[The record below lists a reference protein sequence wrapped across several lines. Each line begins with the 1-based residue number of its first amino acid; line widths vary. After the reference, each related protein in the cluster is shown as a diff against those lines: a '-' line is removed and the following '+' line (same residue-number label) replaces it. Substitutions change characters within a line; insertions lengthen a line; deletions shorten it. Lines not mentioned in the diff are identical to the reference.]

1 MKVQR
6 SPNLL
11 SFVVSLSGCITSVFM
26 TLVAQP
32 VWAQST
38 RTASITASTKASADS
53 TQLISKKQV
62 IEPIKK
68 IQQLKQIKL
77 PISSAQTLL
86 VQSPTPETA
95 PTPELVQV
103 TGVKAN
109 PTSKGVEV
117 ILQTS
122 KGQELQIT
130 NRSAGNNFIAD
141 IPNAQLRLLNG
152 EAYTFRSEKPIQGV
166 TEITVT
172 NFDTNTIRVTV
183 IGEASLPT
191 VELYDSPD
199 EGVIFSVAT
208 AASSAQ
214 KPQTQPQQ
222 ENQTQPSQPSTQ
234 NDEPIELVVTGE
246 QDGYGATDA
255 SSATRTDTRIRD
267 IPQSIQVIPRQ
278 VIEDRVITDP
288 DDAVRTVSGVIP
300 SNPSYEGGL
309 SAFSIRGFDY
319 GSNVLRNGVRDI
331 DFGSTSRNDLTNIER
346 VEILK
351 GPASVLYGQGSLGG
365 AVNIVTKQ
373 PLSDPFYN
381 LEFLAGSYDFYRGAL
396 DFSGPL
402 NDSRTVLYRLN
413 AFYQDSNTFVDFSR
427 NNRWLVNPVVSWQI
441 SPNTKLTIEGDVSK
455 TVSQTSAGLPAV
467 GTVLPNPNGKIPINR
482 FIGEPGD
489 FETFSYARIGY
500 DLQHQFSKD
509 WSVRNVFRYVVSKRG
524 GGGFTAGSSLDPDG
538 RTLGRFYFDDPNPK
552 TDDTVN
558 GFIVATDL
566 TGKFQTGLIKHTLL
580 FGTEVYNTKRT
591 GFEYISGDAAPLDL
605 FNPVYGSPR
614 GAVENRGNSTQ
625 SGGFVGVYLQDQI
638 AFADNL
644 KLVLG
649 GRYDWANQDSN
660 DLIADTKTSQSDQAF
675 SPRVGIVYQ
684 PLPPISLYAS
694 YSRSFNPNSGT
705 DANGNLFD
713 PESGTQYEVGIKG
726 DLSNKLSATLALFDL
741 TRSNVLTTDPN
752 NSNFSIQTGKQRSR
766 GIELDVSGEILPGW
780 SIAAGYAYIDAR
792 ISEDNDYP
800 VGNRLVNA
808 PENSFGLF
816 TSYKFQSGSLEG
828 WGLGLGLFY
837 VGEREGDLNNNFT
850 LPSYFRTDASI
861 FYKRDR
867 LRAAVSIKNL
877 FNVDYYESSSDILR
891 IFPGEPLTVQGTIS
905 WQF

>member
-11 SFVVSLSGCITSVFM
+11 SFVVSLSGCITSVLM
-26 TLVAQP
+26 SLVAQP

-38 RTASITASTKASADS
+38 RTAPITASTEANADS
-53 TQLISKKQV
+53 TQLITKGQV
-62 IEPIKK
+62 VEPIKK
-68 IQQLKQIKL
+68 IQQLKQIKR
-77 PISSAQTLL
+77 PISSAQMLL
-86 VQSPTPETA
+86 VQSPTPQTV

-103 TGVKAN
+103 TQVKAN

-122 KGQELQIT
+122 KGEQLQIT

-141 IPNAQLRLLNG
+141 IPNAQLRLLSG
-152 EAYTFRSEKPIQGV
+152 EGYTFRSQKPIQGV

-172 NFDTNTIRVTV
+172 NFDASTIRVTV
-183 IGEASLPT
+183 TGEASLPA

-199 EGVIFSVAT
+199 EGLIFSVVST
-208 AASSAQ
+208 ASSAQ
-214 KPQTQPQQ
+214 QPQPQTSPTP
-222 ENQTQPSQPSTQ
+222 EPSQPSAQ

-255 SSATRTDTRIRD
+255 SSATRTDTPIRD

-300 SNPSYEGGL
+300 SNPSYEGAL
-309 SAFSIRGFDY
+309 SAFSIRGFDS
-319 GSNVLRNGVRDI
+319 GSNVLRNGVREI

-373 PLSDPFYN
+373 PLRDPFYN
-381 LEFLAGSYDFYRGAL
+381 LEFLTGSYDLYRGAV

-413 AFYQDSNTFVDFSR
+413 AFYQDSNTFIDFSR

-509 WSVRNVFRYVVSKRG
+509 WSVRNVFRYEVSKRG
-524 GGGFTAGSSLDPDG
+524 GSGFTAGSSLDPDG
-538 RTLGRFYFDDPNPK
+538 RTLSRSYFDDPNPK

-558 GFIVATDL
+558 GFILATDL
-566 TGKFQTGLIKHTLL
+566 TGKFQTGSIKHTLL
-580 FGTEVYNTKRT
+580 FGTEVYNSKRT
-591 GFEYISGDAAPLDL
+591 GFEYISGEVAPLDL

-614 GAVENRGNSTQ
+614 GAVEDRGNSTQ
-625 SGGFVGVYLQDQI
+625 SSGFVGVYLQDQI
-638 AFADNL
+638 ALADNL

-649 GRYDWANQDSN
+649 GRYDWANQESK
-660 DLIADTKTSQSDQAF
+660 DLIADTNTSQSDQAF

-684 PLPPISLYAS
+684 PIQPISLYAS

-705 DANGNLFD
+705 NANGNLFD

-766 GIELDVSGEILPGW
+766 GIELDLSGEILPGW

-792 ISEDNDYP
+792 ISEDTDYA

-808 PENSFGLF
+808 PKNSFGLF

-837 VGEREGDLNNNFT
+837 VGEREGDLNNSFQ

-891 IFPGEPLTVQGTIS
+891 VFPGEPVTVQGTIS

>member
-1 MKVQR
+1 MQVQR

-11 SFVVSLSGCITSVFM
+11 SFVVSLSGCITSVLM
-26 TLVAQP
+26 SLVAQP

-38 RTASITASTKASADS
+38 KTAPITASTEASADS
-53 TQLISKKQV
+53 TQLITKKQV
-62 IEPIKK
+62 IKPIKK
-68 IQQLKQIKL
+68 IQQLSQITHF
-77 PISSAQTLL
+77 ISSAQQL
-86 VQSPTPETA
+86 VQSPTPVTA
-95 PTPELVQV
+95 PTPELVEV

-109 PTSKGVEV
+109 LTSKGVEV

-130 NRSAGNNFIAD
+130 NRSAGNNFIGD
-141 IPNAQLRLLNG
+141 IPNAQLRLLSG
-152 EAYTFRSEKPIQGV
+152 EAFTFRSQKPIQGV
-166 TEITVT
+166 IEITVT
-172 NFDTNTIRVTV
+172 NFDASTIRVTV
-183 IGEASLPT
+183 TGEASLPA

-199 EGVIFSVAT
+199 EGLIFSVAT

-214 KPQTQPQQ
+214 QPQTQPQPD
-222 ENQTQPSQPSTQ
+222 NQTQPSQPSAQ

-246 QDGYGATDA
+246 QDGYGTTDA
-255 SSATRTDTRIRD
+255 SSATRTDTPIRD

-278 VIEDRVITDP
+278 VIEDRVVTNP
-288 DDAVRTVSGVIP
+288 DDTVRTVSGVIP
-300 SNPSYEGGL
+300 SNPSYEAGL
-309 SAFSIRGFDY
+309 SSFSIRGFDS
-319 GSNVLRNGVRDI
+319 GSNILRNGVRDI
-331 DFGSTSRNDLTNIER
+331 DFGSISRNDLTNIER

-373 PLSDPFYN
+373 PLRDPFYN
-381 LEFLAGSYDFYRGAL
+381 LEFLAGSYDLYRGPV

-413 AFYQDSNTFVDFSR
+413 AFYQDSNTFIDFSR

-489 FETFSYARIGY
+489 FETASFARIGY
-500 DLQHQFSKD
+500 DLQHQFSKN
-509 WSVRNVFRYVVSKRG
+509 WSVRNVFRYAVLKRG

-538 RTLGRFYFDDPNPK
+538 RTLSRFYFDDPTPN

-566 TGKFQTGLIKHTLL
+566 TGKFQTGSIKHTLL

-591 GFEYISGDAAPLDL
+591 NNEYIFGEVAPLDL

-614 GAVENRGNSTQ
+614 GAVDNRGNSTQ
-625 SGGFVGVYLQDQI
+625 SSGFVGVYLQDQI
-638 AFADNL
+638 ALVDNL

-649 GRYDWANQDSN
+649 GRYDWANQDSK
-660 DLIADTKTSQSDQAF
+660 DLLADTKTSQSDEAF

-684 PLPPISLYAS
+684 PIEPISLYAS

-705 DANGNLFD
+705 DANGNLFE
-713 PESGTQYEVGIKG
+713 PETGTQYEVGIKG

-741 TRSNVLTTDPN
+741 TRSNVLTSDPN
-752 NSNFSIQTGKQRSR
+752 NSNFSIQTGKQRSH
-766 GIELDVSGEILPGW
+766 GIELDISGEILPGW

-792 ISEDNDYP
+792 ISEDTDYA
-800 VGNRLVNA
+800 VGNRLINA

-828 WGLGLGLFY
+828 WGLGLGFFY
-837 VGEREGDLNNNFT
+837 VGEREGDLDNNFT

-891 IFPGEPLTVQGTIS
+891 VFPGEPLTVQGRIS

>member
-11 SFVVSLSGCITSVFM
+11 SFVVSLSGCITSVLM
-26 TLVAQP
+26 SLVAQP

-38 RTASITASTKASADS
+38 RTASITASTEASADF
-53 TQLISKKQV
+53 TQLITKGQV
-62 IEPIKK
+62 VEPVKK
-68 IQQLKQIKL
+68 IQQLRQIKHL
-77 PISSAQTLL
+77 ISSAQQL
-86 VQSPTPETA
+86 VQSPTPETV

-103 TGVKAN
+103 TEVKAN

-141 IPNAQLRLLNG
+141 IPNAQLRLLSG
-152 EAYTFRSEKPIQGV
+152 EAFTFRSEKPIQGV

-183 IGEASLPT
+183 IGEASLPA

-199 EGVIFSVAT
+199 EGLIFSVAT

-214 KPQTQPQQ
+214 KPQTQPQP
-222 ENQTQPSQPSTQ
+222 ENQTQQSQPSTQ
-234 NDEPIELVVTGE
+234 NDQPIELVVTGE
-246 QDGYGATDA
+246 QDGYNVPDA
-255 SSATRTDTRIRD
+255 SSATRTDTPIRD
-267 IPQSIQVIPRQ
+267 IPQSIQVVPRQ

-288 DDAVRTVSGVIP
+288 DDAVRTISGVIP

-319 GSNVLRNGVRDI
+319 GSNVLRNGVREI
-331 DFGSTSRNDLTNIER
+331 DFGSVSRNDLTNIER

-373 PLSDPFYN
+373 PLRDPFYN
-381 LEFLAGSYDFYRGAL
+381 LEFLAGSYDLYRGAV

-413 AFYQDSNTFVDFSR
+413 AFYQDSNTFIDFSR

-489 FETFSYARIGY
+489 FETGLFARIGY

-509 WSVRNVFRYVVSKRG
+509 WSVRNVFRYAVLKRG

-538 RTLGRFYFDDPNPK
+538 RTLDRFYFDDPNPK

-566 TGKFQTGLIKHTLL
+566 TGKFETGSIKHTLL

-591 GFEYISGDAAPLDL
+591 NFEYISGDAAPLDL

-614 GAVENRGNSTQ
+614 GAVEDRGNSTQ

-638 AFADNL
+638 ALADNL

-649 GRYDWANQDSN
+649 GRYDWANQDSK
-660 DLIADTKTSQSDQAF
+660 DLITDTKTSQSDEAF

-684 PLPPISLYAS
+684 PIQPISLYAS

-766 GIELDVSGEILPGW
+766 GIELDISGEILPGW

-792 ISEDNDYP
+792 ISEDNDYA

-828 WGLGLGLFY
+828 WGLGLGFFY

-891 IFPGEPLTVQGTIS
+891 VFPGEPLTVQGTIS

>member
-1 MKVQR
+1 M
-6 SPNLL
+6 P
-11 SFVVSLSGCITSVFM
+11 
-26 TLVAQP
+26 LVAQP

-38 RTASITASTKASADS
+38 RADPITATTKASADS
-53 TQLISKKQV
+53 TQLTSKKQI

-68 IQQLKQIKL
+68 IQQFKQIKHF
-77 PISSAQTLL
+77 ISSAQTLL
-86 VQSPTPETA
+86 VQSPTSQTV

-109 PTSKGVEV
+109 PTSKGMEV

-152 EAYTFRSEKPIQGV
+152 EAFTFRSEKPIQGV

-183 IGEASLPT
+183 IGEAMPT

-199 EGVIFSVAT
+199 EGLIFSVAT

-214 KPQTQPQQ
+214 QPQTQPSQPQ
-222 ENQTQPSQPSTQ
+222 NQTPPSQPSTQ
-234 NDEPIELVVTGE
+234 NDQPIELVVTGE
-246 QDGYGATDA
+246 QDGYGTTDA
-255 SSATRTDTRIRD
+255 SSATRTDTPIRD

-278 VIEDRVITDP
+278 VIEDRVITNP

-309 SAFSIRGFDY
+309 SSFSIRGFDS
-319 GSNVLRNGVRDI
+319 GSNVLRNGVREI
-331 DFGSTSRNDLTNIER
+331 DFGSISRNDLTNIER

-373 PLSDPFYN
+373 PLPDPFYN
-381 LEFLAGSYDFYRGAL
+381 LEFLAGSYDLYRGAV

-413 AFYQDSNTFVDFSR
+413 AFYQDSDTFIDFSR

-482 FIGEPGD
+482 FIGEPTD
-489 FETFSYARIGY
+489 FDTYSFARIGY

-509 WSVRNVFRYVVSKRG
+509 WSVRNVFRYTVLKRG

-538 RTLGRFYFDDPNPK
+538 RTLDRFYFDDPNPK

-566 TGKFQTGLIKHTLL
+566 TGKFQTGSIKHTLL

-591 GFEYISGDAAPLDL
+591 GFEYISGEVAPLDL

-614 GAVENRGNSTQ
+614 GAVEDRGNSTQ
-625 SGGFVGVYLQDQI
+625 SSGFVGVYLQDQI
-638 AFADNL
+638 ALVDNL

-649 GRYDWANQDSN
+649 GRYDWANQDSK
-660 DLIADTKTSQSDQAF
+660 DLLTDTKTSQSDEAF

-684 PLPPISLYAS
+684 PIQPISLYAS

-792 ISEDNDYP
+792 ISEDTDYA

-828 WGLGLGLFY
+828 WGLGLGFFY
-837 VGEREGDLNNNFT
+837 VGEREGDLDNSFT

-867 LRAAVSIKNL
+867 LRAAISIKNL

-891 IFPGEPLTVQGTIS
+891 VFPGEPLTVQGTIS